1 MLRLLP
7 ATVAYPATTN
17 NVYETDNLGTGKAR
31 RLPDETGCDNAAH
44 ASDTSTR
51 REPSSTTEVV
61 WECVTHVGVYLQ
73 ETQLGI
79 YVYI

>member
-7 ATVAYPATTN
+7 PTVAYPATTN
-17 NVYETDNLGTGKAR
+17 NLYETDNLGTGNAR
-31 RLPDETGCDNAAH
+31 QLPDETGCENAAH

-51 REPSSTTEVV
+51 RDPSSRTEVA
-61 WECVTHVGVYLQ
+61 WDCVTHVGVYQQ
-73 ETQLGI
+73 ETQLGL